1 MTITMRTIL
10 VLPLL
15 FIMATA
21 LVACDHNFDGV
32 AKLNEVPFGGTNQAN
47 IAAMVAN
54 PADLVHGRGRD
65 DIGGW
70 TATAPIQRM
79 QTDHDKKLLNT
90 GHTETGGSGG

>member
-1 MTITMRTIL
+1 MRPAVRTVL

-15 FIMATA
+15 FVMAAA
-21 LVACDHNFDGV
+21 LVACEHYSDGI
-32 AKLNEVPFGGTNQAN
+32 ARLNEVPFGGTNQAN
-47 IAAMVAN
+47 IAAQVAN

-65 DIGGW
+65 DVSGW
-70 TATAPIQRM
+70 TATAPIQRL

>member
-1 MTITMRTIL
+1 MTMRTTL

-15 FIMATA
+15 FVMATA
-21 LVACDHNFDGV
+21 LVACDHNFDAV

-54 PADLVHGRGRD
+54 PSDLVHGRGRD
-65 DIGGW
+65 DVSGW
-70 TATAPIQRM
+70 TATAPIQRL